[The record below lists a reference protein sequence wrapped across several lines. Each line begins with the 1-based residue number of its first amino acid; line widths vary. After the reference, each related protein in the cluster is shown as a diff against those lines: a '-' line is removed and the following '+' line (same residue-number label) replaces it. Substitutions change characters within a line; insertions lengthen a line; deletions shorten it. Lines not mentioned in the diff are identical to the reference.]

1 MAKLKTPLN
10 FEHSDKVD
18 LELTYSERMLFA
30 DRMPSKSLTPE
41 DLVSLAESN
50 DLNINDIIN
59 LRQKESYD
67 YD

>member
-10 FEHSDKVD
+10 FEHSEKVD

-30 DRMPSKSLTPE
+30 DRAPSESLTPE

-50 DLNINDIIN
+50 DLEINEIIN
-59 LRQKESYD
+59 LKHKESYD

>member
-1 MAKLKTPLN
+1 MAKLRTPLN
-10 FEHSDKVD
+10 FEHSEKVD

-30 DRMPSKSLTPE
+30 DRTPSKSLTPE

-50 DLNINDIIN
+50 DLEINEIIN
-59 LRQKESYD
+59 LKHKESYD

>member
-1 MAKLKTPLN
+1 MAKLRTPLN
-10 FEHSDKVD
+10 FEHSEKVD

-30 DRMPSKSLTPE
+30 DRTPSESLTPE

-50 DLNINDIIN
+50 DLEINEIIN
-59 LRQKESYD
+59 LKHKESYD

>member
-10 FEHSDKVD
+10 FEHSEKVD

-30 DRMPSKSLTPE
+30 DRAPSESLTPE
-41 DLVSLAESN
+41 DFVSLAESN
-50 DLNINDIIN
+50 DLEINEIIN
-59 LRQKESYD
+59 LKHKESYD